1 MQDLFATQEVFQI
14 GEQSFLYRGALLG
27 LEQPILTLINMIK
40 QQAPF
45 RHMYTPGG
53 YRMSVAMTWC
63 GALGPQSNQWHA
75 SYQLHRKRGTQ
86 PWPPIP
92 KLFLKL
98 GEQYAAKSGFVH
110 FKPNAVLLNRYDS
123 DAKLSLHQ
131 DKDGDAAWP
140 IVSLSFGATG
150 RFMWGGWQR
159 NDPKKRFLLENGD
172 VLVWGG
178 VDRLRFHGVDR
189 IYPQDPTSPF
199 YPYRYNITLR
209 VYS

>member
-27 LEQPILTLINMIK
+27 QEKDILTLIQEIE

-53 YRMSVAMTWC
+53 HRMSVAMTQC
-63 GALGPQSNQWHA
+63 GASGREGDQLHA
-75 SYQLHRKRGTQ
+75 SYRLHQGEGAP
-86 PWPPIP
+86 PWPAIP
-92 KLFLKL
+92 KLFLRL
-98 GEQYAAKSGFVH
+98 GEYYAAKSGNPH
-110 FKPNAVLLNRYDS
+110 FKSNAVLLNRYDS

-131 DKDGDAAWP
+131 DKDSGTAWP

-150 RFMWGGWQR
+150 RFVWGGWQR
-159 NDPKKRFLLENGD
+159 SDPKKRFLLENGD

-189 IYPQDPTSPF
+189 IYLKDPTSPF

-209 VYS
+209 AYS